1 MDRRAAV
8 RLMGAAGSAGGLG
21 PAFGQS
27 PFLAGQSP
35 FLAGLGMPYEAFDA
49 LAKTRVTVDGGVIS
63 LAFAPGKLALDG
75 VPILSWVERAA
86 LSVWT
91 YYDRFPVASVRV
103 LIVPVA
109 GEGVRNGT
117 TWGYGG
123 AAIRMLLGQS
133 AHLDDLDH
141 DWKMTHEMVHLAL
154 PDLSRRHTWLAEG
167 LAVYIEPI
175 ARVQAGYLDA
185 RTIWADMMRDMPR
198 GLPVAG
204 GGGLDN
210 TFTWETIYWGGALFC
225 LLADVGYRRATGN
238 RRGLQDAMRGI
249 LAAGGNHEV
258 EWPIGRIL
266 DLADQTAGA
275 VVMRPLYESMRTEP
289 VMTFLPGLW
298 RDLGLQARP
307 EGLALDD
314 DAPLAP
320 IRRAITAKPRA
331 G

>member
-21 PAFGQS
+21 PAF
-27 PFLAGQSP
+27 GQSP

-103 LIVPVA
+103 LIVPVE

-167 LAVYIEPI
+167 LAVYIEPV

-258 EWPIGRIL
+258 EWPIGRVL

-275 VVMRPLYESMRTEP
+275 VVMRPLYETMRTEP